1 MAQSPEESAA
11 YEGFMREQDPDEQI
25 RLVEDFLLR
34 YPNSELKEYAFQ
46 AAMQAY
52 QHKNDYQ
59 RVLTYG
65 ELTLEENGDNL
76 TALLILA
83 SAISEMTNRREADW
97 TERMTEAER
106 YARRAQDVLSRMRR
120 PVGMIETQ
128 WAQTKR
134 ETEATAHAV
143 LGLIFL
149 MREDFG
155 RAELEFKEAVALA
168 PRPDAVLLY
177 RLGLS
182 YSFLKKYDLALEVL
196 EQAAALGGVK
206 IATADGGSR
215 DLVAEATEFAL
226 KARSAADPS
235 VPLPPTT
242 EETPVAEETPVTEEA
257 PATQEAPAN
266 VAVP

>member
-1 MAQSPEESAA
+1 
-11 YEGFMREQDPDEQI
+11 
-25 RLVEDFLLR
+25 
-34 YPNSELKEYAFQ
+34 
-46 AAMQAY
+46 
-52 QHKNDYQ
+52 
-59 RVLTYG
+59 
-65 ELTLEENGDNL
+65 
-76 TALLILA
+76 
-83 SAISEMTNRREADW
+83 
-97 TERMTEAER
+97 
-106 YARRAQDVLSRMRR
+106 
-120 PVGMIETQ
+120 
-128 WAQTKR
+128 
-134 ETEATAHAV
+134 
-143 LGLIFL
+143 
-149 MREDFG
+149 
-155 RAELEFKEAVALA
+155 
-168 PRPDAVLLY
+168 
-177 RLGLS
+177 LS